1 MTSRPRP
8 RPLVLCILDGW
19 GERPA
24 TDAKAEDNAIERART
39 PVWHELLR
47 RWPHAH
53 LDASEHYV
61 GLPDG
66 QMGNSE
72 VGHTNLGAGRV
83 VLQDL
88 PRIDKAIADGSLAQ
102 LPALRDFI
110 GKLAASRGTAHVMG
124 LLSPGGVHSH
134 QHQIA
139 ALAAVVAEAG
149 LPVAVHAFLD
159 GRDTPPK
166 SAIGYV
172 QQFAADVAGPPHPTL
187 SPTGGEGSPQTAGR
201 QGDRSGGRGWVRIA
215 TVAGRYYAMDRD
227 KRWDR
232 VEKAYRALTAAE
244 GEHAAD
250 AVTAVEAAYRR
261 GESDEFVLPTAIGE
275 YRGMQDGDGLLFA
288 NFRADRIREIA
299 GALLDPQFGGFA
311 RNKRSQF
318 AAAVGLT
325 AYSAELNRHLATL
338 FPPQDLSGTFGEVVA
353 DAGLTQLR
361 IAETEKY
368 AHVTF
373 FFNGGRETVF
383 PGEERIL
390 VPSPQGVATYDQQ
403 PEMSAPAVTDKVVEA
418 IGSGRFDV
426 VVLNYANTDMVGHTG
441 NIAAAIEAV
450 ETVDACLG
458 RLSQAV
464 EAAGGTL
471 VITADHGNAEMMR
484 DPATGEPHTAHTLNP
499 VPFIIVNPPIAVARL
514 DNGRLSDVA
523 PTLLAI
529 LDLPKPA
536 AMTGHSLIVA
546 AEAKLAAE

>member
-8 RPLVLCILDGW
+8 VVLCILDGW
-19 GERPA
+19 GERPVEQ
-24 TDAKAEDNAIERART
+24 DHREDNAIERAKT
-39 PVWHELLR
+39 PVWHGFMR

-83 VLQDL
+83 VMQDL
-88 PRIDKAIADGSLAQ
+88 PRIDKAIADGTLDEIPV
-102 LPALRDFI
+102 LKEFI
-110 GKLAASRGTAHVMG
+110 AKLKAAGGTAHVMG
-124 LLSPGGVHSH
+124 LMSPGGVHSH

-139 ALAAVVAEAG
+139 ALAAILAEAG

-166 SAIGYV
+166 SAIGYLK
-172 QQFAADVAGPPHPTL
+172 QFQKD
-187 SPTGGEGSPQTAGR
+187 TAGH
-201 QGDRSGGRGWVRIA
+201 GPLRIV

-244 GEHAAD
+244 GEKAPD
-250 AVTAVEAAYRR
+250 AVKAVEAAYER
-261 GESDEFVLPTAIGE
+261 GESDEFVLPTVLGD
-275 YRGMQDGDGLLFA
+275 YPGMQDGDGVLFA

-299 GALLDPQFGGFA
+299 GALLDPDFTGFE
-311 RNKRSQF
+311 RGKRIEF
-318 AAAVGLT
+318 TAAIGLT
-325 AYSAELNRHLATL
+325 EYSEELNRFMATL
-338 FPPQDLSGTFGEVVA
+338 FPPENLRETFGEVVA
-353 DAGLTQLR
+353 EAGMTQLR

-383 PGEERIL
+383 PGEQRIL
-390 VPSPQGVATYDQQ
+390 VPSPKVATYDKQ
-403 PEMSAPAVTDKVVEA
+403 PEMSAPEVTDKVVDA
-418 IGSGRFDV
+418 IRSALFDV

-441 NIAAAIEAV
+441 DIPAAVKAV

-458 RLSQAV
+458 RLAGAV
-464 EAAGGTL
+464 VAMGGTL

-484 DPATGEPHTAHTLNP
+484 DPVTGQPHTAHTLNP
-499 VPFIIVNPPIAVARL
+499 VPFIVVNPPLAVSRI
-514 DNGRLSDVA
+514 DNGRLADVA
-523 PTLLAI
+523 PTLLDI
-529 LDLPKPA
+529 LGLRQPA
-536 AMTGHSLIVA
+536 AMTGHSLIHAAARRA
-546 AEAKLAAE
+546 AE